1 MKKFISDVKKELN
14 DLLEEKEANREMKLI
29 RRLADKKILSTFII
43 GVFLLVTILVNL
55 VSNSIDGM
63 FLALAGG
70 ERKFNILFNLLMPN
84 LSYPLLYLFSYGLAT
99 FVLAK
104 FIFNFKASFK
114 DIKEGQKGTSRF
126 TTMEEID
133 EQYKCVNEI
142 ETIEERDS
150 GGYDGKGGVPIAR
163 GYKGY
168 IVIDGKKVRKE
179 VMYIDD
185 SASNNLIIGTTRS
198 GKGELYVFP
207 TIDLYSRAKEKASL
221 VVNDPKAEL
230 YSASK
235 EILEKRGYRVEVL
248 NLINPLNSMSYNPL
262 QLIIDAYE
270 KKDYSTA
277 QGLCKTLT
285 HMLYYKP
292 DTKDPFWQNSA
303 MSLVNALILAVTEKC
318 FDECKIYYKKIDEL
332 KNSDNPNKDK
342 LIKNLE
348 REIEKIK
355 SKITLYTVANML
367 SELGSKTD
375 IKGNNELDKYFSN
388 LDIDSVAKM
397 QYATSNFSK
406 GEARGSI
413 FSVAMSELNIFTMD
427 EIAKLTAKNSINLK
441 EIGFKSE
448 DNRPIALFMTIPD
461 FDKSNHV
468 IASIFVRQLYYV
480 LAKEATFNK
489 PAKCD
494 REVIFLL
501 DEFGSMPAIEGMD
514 SIITVCLGR
523 NIKFN
528 LVIQAISQLK
538 KLYGDDYKTI
548 LGNCSNKFYIFT
560 NEVETAEEFSKLL
573 GDKTIVTYSRSG
585 EILDTT
591 KHQTESV
598 DGRKLLTTDELMH
611 LEEGE
616 IAIVRGTK
624 RRDLKGN
631 KIRPFPIFNTAE
643 HTLKYRY
650 EYLGN
655 FFDNSKNLINEEI
668 PTLHKNVDLKDL
680 ILFRDNK
687 NEENTIQT
695 KPIEEKNNEDTIEEK
710 ELKLGRIFLP
720 KEIDDINKEIEMRKN
735 GVEVFNANSKWNDLY
750 KVASE
755 INNEKLNYYI
765 KTGKD
770 AIKNIK

>member
-1 MKKFISDVKKELN
+1 
-14 DLLEEKEANREMKLI
+14 
-29 RRLADKKILSTFII
+29 
-43 GVFLLVTILVNL
+43 
-55 VSNSIDGM
+55 
-63 FLALAGG
+63 
-70 ERKFNILFNLLMPN
+70 
-84 LSYPLLYLFSYGLAT
+84 
-99 FVLAK
+99 
-104 FIFNFKASFK
+104 
-114 DIKEGQKGTSRF
+114 
-126 TTMEEID
+126 MEEID
-133 EQYKCVNEI
+133 EQYKCVNEV

-262 QLIIDAYE
+262 QLIIEAYE
-270 KKDYSTA
+270 QKDYSTA

-318 FDECKIYYKKIDEL
+318 FEDCKIYYKKIDEL
-332 KNSDNPNKDK
+332 KNSDNPSKDK

-375 IKGNNELDKYFSN
+375 IKGNNELDKYFSK
-388 LDIDSVAKM
+388 LDVDSVAKM

-441 EIGFKSE
+441 DIGFKSA
-448 DNRPIALFMTIPD
+448 DNRPVALFMTIPD

-480 LAKEATFNK
+480 LAKEATFNE

-573 GDKTIVTYSRSG
+573 GDKTIVIYSRSG

-650 EYLGN
+650 EYLGK

-735 GVEVFNANSKWNDLY
+735 GIEVFNANSKWSDLY

-755 INNEKLNYYI
+755 INNEKLNY
-765 KTGKD
+765 
-770 AIKNIK
+770 

>member
-1 MKKFISDVKKELN
+1 MKNFISDVKKELN
-14 DLLEEKEANREMKLI
+14 DLIEEKEANQEMKFI
-29 RRLADKKILSTFII
+29 RRLADKKILSIFII

-55 VSNSIDGM
+55 VSNSIDGI
-63 FLALAGG
+63 FLLLAGG
-70 ERKFNILFNLLMPN
+70 ENKFNILFNLFIPN
-84 LSYPLLYLFSYGLAT
+84 LSYPLFYLLAYGLAIL
-99 FVLAK
+99 VVGK

-114 DIKEGQKGTSRF
+114 DIEEGQKGTSRF
-126 TTMEEID
+126 STREEID
-133 EQYKCVNEI
+133 KQYKAVPI
-142 ETIEERDS
+142 VEEL
-150 GGYDGKGGVPIAR
+150 YDGKGGVPIAR
-163 GYKGY
+163 GYKDY
-168 IVIDGKKVRKE
+168 IVIGGKKVLKE

-185 SASNNLIIGTTRS
+185 SPTNNLIIGTTRS
-198 GKGELYVFP
+198 GKGELFVFP
-207 TIDLYSRAKEKASL
+207 SIDLYSRACEKASL
-221 VVNDPKAEL
+221 IVNDPKAEL
-230 YSASK
+230 YGASK
-235 EILEKRGYRVEVL
+235 EILEARGYRVEVL

-262 QLIIDAYE
+262 QLVIDAYE
-270 KKDYSTA
+270 REDYSTA
-277 QGLCKTLT
+277 QSLCKTLT

-318 FDECKIYYKKIDEL
+318 FDDCKIYYKKIAEL
-332 KNSDNPNKDK
+332 KNSYNPNKDK

-348 REIEKIK
+348 RKTEKIK

-375 IKGNNELDKYFSN
+375 IRGNNELDKYFSK
-388 LDIDSVAKM
+388 LDVDSVAKM

-427 EIAKLTAKNSINLK
+427 EIAKLTSRNSINLK

-448 DNRPIALFMTIPD
+448 DNRPIALFMTVPD
-461 FDKSNHV
+461 YDTSNHV

-480 LAKEATFNK
+480 LAKESTFNN

-501 DEFGSMPAIEGMD
+501 DEFGNMPAIESMAN
-514 SIITVCLGR
+514 IITVCLGR

-528 LVIQAISQLK
+528 LIIQGISQLK

-573 GDKTIVTYSRSG
+573 GDKTITTYSRSG

-591 KHQTESV
+591 KHQTESI

-616 IAIVRGTK
+616 VVIVRGTK
-624 RRDLKGN
+624 RRDKNGN

-650 EYLGN
+650 EYLGD
-655 FFDNSKNLINEEI
+655 FFDNTKNLINKEI
-668 PTLHKNVDLKDL
+668 ETLHKDVDLKEL
-680 ILFRDNK
+680 ILFKDNK
-687 NEENTIQT
+687 EESNIPN
-695 KPIEEKNNEDTIEEK
+695 KPITEEVEITKKDIELRMIFSNK
-710 ELKLGRIFLP
+710 EL
-720 KEIDDINKEIEMRKN
+720 DNINREIEMRKN
-735 GVEVFNANSKWNDLY
+735 GVEVLNEKSKWSDLY
-750 KVASE
+750 SIVAE
-755 INNEKLNYYI
+755 INNEKLNSYI
-765 KTGKD
+765 RIGED
-770 AIKNIK
+770 AIKSMK